1 MDTQSSL
8 TESSPDDDGPF
19 LLHPTPQRPLRQPST
34 VSSRQKLNLR
44 DIDRGVCFITG
55 DDLPTKAIQDAH
67 IIRRKLPVSNVS
79 HYVWCIV
86 HCALSACFD

>member
-8 TESSPDDDGPF
+8 TESSHDDDGPF

-55 DDLPTKAIQDAH
+55 DDIPMKAIQDAH
-67 IIRRKLPVSNVS
+67 II
-79 HYVWCIV
+79 
-86 HCALSACFD
+86 

>member
-8 TESSPDDDGPF
+8 TERSPDGDGPF
-19 LLHPTPQRPLRQPST
+19 LLHPTPQRLLRQPSS
-34 VSSRQKLNLR
+34 VSSRETLNLR

-55 DDLPTKAIQDAH
+55 DDPLTKAIQDAH

-79 HYVWCIV
+79 DYVLCIV
-86 HCALSACFD
+86 HCALSPCFN